1 MKIRTYTLVACLAVI
16 GLLTSGVLM
25 AIAQEDSRQLVSG
38 TPVTGTL
45 GQEAFSQTY
54 FFEGVAGAVVT
65 LQATTAAEGLDLAL
79 LLNDAEGETV
89 AQDADPATAGSAA
102 ISEVSLPTDGRYYVT
117 VLRLSGADGEAAGD
131 FSLTFTSTN
140 GASAETPTDT
150 TVSPTL
156 VTLNAG
162 IQVSAVWDSSADLD
176 LEVRDPFGNSIYWDN
191 STAENAVFDR
201 NINANC
207 VEPTAD
213 SPTERINWAPGAS
226 PVGSYEIIVY
236 YVQGCEN
243 NNPANLTLNVVVD
256 GTALTTVTGVL
267 SPGQEFLSSFTVPAS
282 GPAQIGPNGIN
293 PGETLANA
301 STFLTGQ
308 TPVVTDTSVTGTI
321 QVADPF
327 KAYSFTGATGDI
339 VTIRLD
345 ATSGNLDPKLFLL
358 DPNGNL
364 VAVNDDKAPGNTN
377 AEITNQTLVSDG
389 LYTIVATHYG
399 QDLGGTQGDYI
410 LTLTGADLEVPPAL
424 AGLNLTQGSVE
435 VSLLWNTNA
444 DLQLLVRDPSGTS
457 VFDDVPRSNSGGVL
471 ERNGNVNCANT
482 TTSPVSYIY
491 WPTDR
496 LPAGTYEVEVWYQAD
511 CNDTT
516 PVTFNL
522 TVRVNNQVVV
532 SQTAQPIRG
541 QIYLTSFTVDVNG
554 VASAGQGGFVGDS
567 AMLDVGAALTS
578 AIPMNFG
585 DTLSGSITQN
595 AKYALYTFEGQAGD
609 LVRIG
614 MQATAGTLD
623 TSLFLLSPDGAQLAA
638 NDDAVLNET
647 TDSLIDSFTLPVDG
661 TYIVIATHYGLLY
674 GGTSGT
680 YNLSLTRLN

>member
-1 MKIRTYTLVACLAVI
+1 MKTRYYTLVACLAVI

-25 AIAQEDSRQLVSG
+25 AVAQEGSRQLVSG

-45 GQEAFSQTY
+45 SQDIFSQTY
-54 FFEGVAGAVVT
+54 FFDGVAGDAVT

-79 LLNDAEGETV
+79 LLTDAEGEIV
-89 AQDADPATAGSAA
+89 AQDADPATVGSAA
-102 ISEVSLPTDGRYYVT
+102 ISAVNLPADGRYYVT
-117 VLRLSGADGEAAGD
+117 VLRLSGAEGEAAGD
-131 FSLTFTSTN
+131 FSLTFTTTS
-140 GASAETPTDT
+140 GATGPTPTET
-150 TVSPTL
+150 TVIPTL

-162 IQVSAVWDSSADLD
+162 IQVSVVWNSSADLD

-213 SPTERINWAPGAS
+213 SPTEEINWAPGAS
-226 PVGSYEIIVY
+226 PVGSYEVIVY

-256 GTALTTVTGVL
+256 GVALAPVAGVL
-267 SPGQEFLSSFTVPAS
+267 TPGQEFLASFSVPAS
-282 GPAQIGPNGIN
+282 GPAQAGPNGIN
-293 PGETLANA
+293 PGETLANV

-308 TPVVTDTSVTGTI
+308 TPVATDTSVTGTI
-321 QVADPF
+321 RVTDPF
-327 KAYSFTGATGDI
+327 EAYSFTGATGDI
-339 VTIRLD
+339 VTIRMD

-358 DPNGNL
+358 DPSGNL
-364 VAVNDDKAPGNTN
+364 VAVNDDKAAGNTN
-377 AEITNQTLVSDG
+377 AEIANQTLVSDG

-410 LTLTGADLEVPPAL
+410 LTLTGANLEAPPAL
-424 AGLNLTQGSVE
+424 AGLNLTTGSVE

-444 DLQLLVRDPSGTS
+444 DLQLLVRDPSGAS
-457 VFDDVPRSNSGGVL
+457 VYDDVPRSNSGGVL
-471 ERNGNVNCANT
+471 ERNGNVNCAST

-511 CNDTT
+511 CGDTT

-532 SQTAQPIRG
+532 SQTAQPIKG
-541 QIYLTSFTVDVNG
+541 QIYLTSFTVNVNG
-554 VASAGQGGFVGDS
+554 AASAGQGGFIGDS
-567 AMLDVGAALTS
+567 AMLDVGAALAG
-578 AIPMNFG
+578 AIPLNYG
-585 DTLSGSITQN
+585 DTVSGSITQN
-595 AKYALYTFEGQAGD
+595 AKYSLYTFEGQAGD

-623 TSLFLLSPDGAQLAA
+623 TSLFLLSPEGAQLAA

-647 TDSLIDSFTLPVDG
+647 TDSLIDSFTLPADG
-661 TYIVIATHYGLLY
+661 TYIVIASHYGLLY